1 MKKILAMILTLCIAV
16 SFAVAFGSLA
26 NAETT
31 NPKTDIEVTVGMKFE
46 WNQGTD
52 TVAQWITNKGWSA
65 DGLWCYK
72 VHPINRP
79 GYYMDTVITAGG
91 DYAWNKV
98 PGDTGIG
105 YARARNKGSN
115 FHPGEMADIVKVFYC
130 PSGGTI
136 KLDTTIRRAYEFIA
150 QEGSSA
156 TPTSLAIF
164 VEDRKVFPEGADE
177 YISIASAEDQTYS
190 VTFNVAKNER
200 VYIHIGA
207 MGDQASDAVEMS
219 NTITYEEI
227 NDDIASPT
235 DVTFDPSRP
244 TVDTPSSTN
253 KPTNT
258 NPTIIVPPKDKG
270 PNVGLI
276 IGVVVAVVV
285 VAGVAAFIFIKKK
298 KAE

>member
-16 SFAVAFGSLA
+16 SFAVAFGGLA
-26 NAETT
+26 NAEST

-46 WNQGTD
+46 WNKGTD
-52 TVAQWITNKGWSA
+52 TDAQWITNKGWSQ
-65 DGLWCYK
+65 DGLWSYK

-79 GYYMDTVITAGG
+79 GYYMDTTITPDG
-91 DYAWNKV
+91 DYAWNRV

-105 YARARNKGSN
+105 YARARSKGSN
-115 FHPGEMADIVKVFYC
+115 FHPGELADIVKVFYC

-136 KLDTTIRRAYEFIA
+136 KLDTTIRRAFEFLA

-156 TPTSLAIF
+156 TPTSLAVY
-164 VEDRKVFPEGADE
+164 VENRKVFPEGADE
-177 YISIASAEDQTYS
+177 YISISSIEDQTYS
-190 VTFNVAKNER
+190 VTFRVAKNER

-227 NDDIASPT
+227 NEDVGDIS
-235 DVTFDPSRP
+235 DVSLDNTRD
-244 TVDTPSSTN
+244 TVEAPSSTN

-258 NPTIIVPPKDKG
+258 NRPTIVPPKDNG